1 MTPTLTE
8 IRRALQGLALKK
20 GRPDY
25 ELCTVKAVKRAL
37 ENGTEHHLIAEL
49 PFFEIKKPEVK
60 EEPLKPT
67 KPEVKEEPLKPTKP
81 EVKEE
86 PLKPTKPVEP
96 RHYPTE
102 AQALEIVTW
111 LKNFQ
116 GRYVDLAKI
125 AGCNKGSIHH
135 IKAGRTNCTLEM
147 YKKLTKARKKLEG
160 MAA

>member
-8 IRRALQGLALKK
+8 VRTALQNLAAKK

-60 EEPLKPT
+60 EEPLRD
-67 KPEVKEEPLKPTKP
+67 V
-81 EVKEE
+81 V
-86 PLKPTKPVEP
+86 P
-96 RHYPTE
+96 RSYPTE
-102 AQALEIVTW
+102 EQALEIVTW

-125 AGCNKGSIHH
+125 TGCNNGSIHH

-147 YKKLTKARKKLEG
+147 YKKLTKARKELEG
-160 MAA
+160 VKA

>member
-8 IRRALQGLALKK
+8 VRAALQNLAAKK

-60 EEPLKPT
+60 EEPLRD
-67 KPEVKEEPLKPTKP
+67 V
-81 EVKEE
+81 V
-86 PLKPTKPVEP
+86 P
-96 RHYPTE
+96 RSYPTE
-102 AQALEIVTW
+102 EQALEIVTW

-125 AGCNKGSIHH
+125 AGCQKGSIHH

-147 YKKLTKARKKLEG
+147 YKKLTKARKELEG
-160 MAA
+160 VKA

>member
-1 MTPTLTE
+1 MTPTLTQV
-8 IRRALQGLALKK
+8 RTALQNLAAKK

-25 ELCTVKAVKRAL
+25 ELCTAKAVKRAL

-49 PFFEIKKPEVK
+49 PFLLVIE
-60 EEPLKPT
+60 
-67 KPEVKEEPLKPTKP
+67 KP

-96 RHYPTE
+96 RSYPTE
-102 AQALEIVTW
+102 AQSLEIVTW

-125 AGCNKGSIHH
+125 AGCQKGSIYR
-135 IKAGRTNCTLEM
+135 IKAGRTNCTLDM
-147 YKKLTKARKKLEG
+147 YNRIMKARKELEEVVV
-160 MAA
+160 

>member
-1 MTPTLTE
+1 MTPTLTQV
-8 IRRALQGLALKK
+8 RTALQNLAAKK

-37 ENGTEHHLIAEL
+37 ESGTEHHLIAEL

-60 EEPLKPT
+60 EKPLRD
-67 KPEVKEEPLKPTKP
+67 V
-81 EVKEE
+81 V
-86 PLKPTKPVEP
+86 P
-96 RHYPTE
+96 RSYPTE

-147 YKKLTKARKKLEG
+147 YKKLTKARKELEG
-160 MAA
+160 VAA